1 MVMYMN
7 IINKIKN
14 IIIGNWRNI
23 TGYEDEESKKRLEI
37 CNSCDKVI
45 TVHGSKICG
54 MCGCFIKAKT
64 KDDAELKAY
73 NMFKEYIENLPP
85 LDNN

>member
-45 TVHGSKICG
+45 TVPSEK
-54 MCGCFIKAKT
+54 K
-64 KDDAELKAY
+64 ELRNVLLNFLLLMKLFQSNFLWIAVL
-73 NMFKEYIENLPP
+73 EES
-85 LDNN
+85 

>member
-37 CNSCDKVI
+37 CNSCDKII
-45 TVHGSKICG
+45 TVHGSKKSG

-64 KDDAELKAY
+64 KVKSEKCELNKW
-73 NMFKEYIENLPP
+73 M
-85 LDNN
+85 

>member
-45 TVHGSKICG
+45 TIHGSKICG
-54 MCGCFIKAKT
+54 MCGCFIKA
-64 KDDAELKAY
+64 
-73 NMFKEYIENLPP
+73 
-85 LDNN
+85 